1 MIVFSLQSQNNYTNI
16 NNILMW
22 IIQIVEPSMRIIL
35 DQNLTNW
42 LNHPPYEMCCMVEV
56 FLWFSFIDGL
66 HREIKIYSMQ
76 ANVYIEIVRPIW

>member
-1 MIVFSLQSQNNYTNI
+1 
-16 NNILMW
+16 
-22 IIQIVEPSMRIIL
+22 MRFVL

-42 LNHPPYEMCCMVEV
+42 LNHPPYEIGCMVEI

-76 ANVYIEIVRPIW
+76 ANVYIEIVRPIDSISTGHAIQSMQNKPIYNKFL